1 MTISL
6 HRTVTIIVSSYAA
19 MQLLF
24 HFLNLPNTVLYVLPI
39 SLIPIFIAF
48 KALSESDQHD
58 YDQLSLLLL
67 IFATLLSAVYFVSHP
82 YPDVYDQLKFLFIFV
97 FYFMGANINLY
108 ASIKTF
114 RQAKFLL
121 LGLPTILLG
130 YYLFVL
136 DGSSLYRGSVAF
148 LANRNNFSGLVM
160 TLFFALSVV
169 SIQRHLMIILLPI
182 VAIIGTLGGI
192 VALLGGLF
200 IAYFWRPKIFIM
212 LGCALAGMLG
222 LLLFLDIGLT
232 HRLVNAYTL
241 LSKMLASNLVDSL
254 TAMSFADAFQVVGS
268 DDTSV
273 FFRLKQWFEIIVL
286 MLNNTNYLVFGF
298 GFSASETL
306 TISGLLPHN
315 DWLRVG
321 FEAGLLGFL
330 TFSTLVFV
338 ALRDVALYD
347 KQSYVL
353 ALSLFVFML
362 TDNLIDNFLISFI
375 LFYFLGL
382 TRQAARIIRSQSDQS
397 IEPSSSTPIIS

>member
-1 MTISL
+1 
-6 HRTVTIIVSSYAA
+6 
-19 MQLLF
+19 
-24 HFLNLPNTVLYVLPI
+24 
-39 SLIPIFIAF
+39 
-48 KALSESDQHD
+48 
-58 YDQLSLLLL
+58 
-67 IFATLLSAVYFVSHP
+67 
-82 YPDVYDQLKFLFIFV
+82 
-97 FYFMGANINLY
+97 
-108 ASIKTF
+108 
-114 RQAKFLL
+114 
-121 LGLPTILLG
+121 
-130 YYLFVL
+130 
-136 DGSSLYRGSVAF
+136 
-148 LANRNNFSGLVM
+148 M

-212 LGCALAGMLG
+212 LGCALAGLLG

-232 HRLVNAYTL
+232 QRLVNAYTL

-254 TAMSFADAFQVVGS
+254 NAMSFADAFQVVGS

-306 TISGLLPHN
+306 TTSGLLPHN

-321 FEAGLLGFL
+321 FEAGLLGLL

-382 TRQAARIIRSQSDQS
+382 ARQAARIIRSQSDQS
-397 IEPSSSTPIIS
+397 IEPSSSTPTIS